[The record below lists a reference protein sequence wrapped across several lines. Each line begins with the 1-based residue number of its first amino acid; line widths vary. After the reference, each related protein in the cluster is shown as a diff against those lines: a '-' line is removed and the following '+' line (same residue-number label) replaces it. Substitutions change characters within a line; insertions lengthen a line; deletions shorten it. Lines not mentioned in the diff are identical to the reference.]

1 MLAVAVVAGAEVE
14 EEGRGIMAGTC
25 AACAIIWII

>member
-1 MLAVAVVAGAEVE
+1 MLAVAVVAGEAE
-14 EEGRGIMAGTC
+14 EEARGIMAGTC